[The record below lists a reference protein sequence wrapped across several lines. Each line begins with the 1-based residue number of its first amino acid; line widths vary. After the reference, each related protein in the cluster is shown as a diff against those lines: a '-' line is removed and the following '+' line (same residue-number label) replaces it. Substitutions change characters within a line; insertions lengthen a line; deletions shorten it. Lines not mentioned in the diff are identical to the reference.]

1 MCARRSDVAA
11 LFLLLPACGSQPDQ
25 ALLAV
30 EQGRAREAALASSPT
45 VSATL
50 LLTAVTVE
58 ACVGQAGLWDDA
70 AVDGPAPL
78 SDTLASLLGDP
89 TVTELSRTDAHTVS
103 MVLDGV
109 SLWGQTGAALSLDAV
124 GDGSAMQM
132 DIAAEVDGA
141 SFASLT
147 LQVANGCADVPR
159 VTGTSEWDQ
168 DDGSQET
175 VKFPSTEDTSLF
187 FQGQVPWLPSAG
199 DLVWT
204 GQVRET
210 ANSLSTGD
218 ATGMSVDSSG
228 DLPVASWPAT
238 VTWQERS
245 VETDLPIAF

>member
-1 MCARRSDVAA
+1 MYVRRSELV
-11 LFLLLPACGSQPDQ
+11 FCLLVVSACGSQPDQ

-30 EQGRAREAALASSPT
+30 EQGRAREAALEGSPT

-58 ACVGQAGLWDDA
+58 ACVGQAGLWDD
-70 AVDGPAPL
+70 VEVGDPAPL
-78 SDTLASLLGDP
+78 SDGLSALLGDP
-89 TVTELSRTDAHTVS
+89 TVSELTRTVAHTVA

-109 SLWGQTGAALSLDAV
+109 SLWGQAGALLSLDAQ

-132 DIAAEVDGA
+132 DILAEVDSA
-141 SFASLT
+141 TFASLT

-159 VTGTSEWDQ
+159 VTGTSEWDH

-175 VKFPSTEDTSLF
+175 VKFPVGETPLF
-187 FQGQVPWLPSAG
+187 FEGEVPWLPTSG

-204 GQVRET
+204 GQVRTT
-210 ANSLSTGD
+210 ANSLSTDD
-218 ATGMSVDSSG
+218 AATMSVDSAG

-238 VTWQERS
+238 VTYQDRS
-245 VETDLPIAF
+245 VEADLPIAF